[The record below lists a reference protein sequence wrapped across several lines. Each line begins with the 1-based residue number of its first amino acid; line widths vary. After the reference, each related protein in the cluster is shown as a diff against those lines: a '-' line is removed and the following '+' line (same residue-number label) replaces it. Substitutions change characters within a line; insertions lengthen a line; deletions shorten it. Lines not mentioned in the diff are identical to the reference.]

1 MGFLKFSKHFSKIQT
16 KMAEIQSELQGLT
29 HQYENLDKKSQD
41 FMNEKK
47 RIAII
52 LDNLR
57 REFHT
62 MLVKIQTKQV
72 QDTQS
77 IPSDD
82 VI

>member
-1 MGFLKFSKHFSKIQT
+1 MS
-16 KMAEIQSELQGLT
+16 EIQNELQELT
-29 HQYENLDKKSQD
+29 YQYENLDKKSHD

-47 RIAII
+47 RIAIQ

-62 MLVKIQTKQV
+62 LLFKIQTKKV
-72 QDTQS
+72 QEAKS

-82 VI
+82 VRI